1 MFKGP
6 RVEIGFSVLAGLGVV
21 FLLIVGALLMETG
34 GLVGDVE
41 TLLLQPPSPAPSGP
55 VPQRLDALVEHR
67 FGRFLTTVLVG
78 LMTLTVGALVAYL
91 WRNFQVGR
99 EAQGAESDAP
109 EPVSLP
115 EEGEGTAPD
124 SLFDALARADVL
136 DDEDGLAD
144 EAAALES
151 EALALPD
158 PPIPLNGD
166 GEESAM
172 IADSYNK
179 MVEALQKIN
188 DLEKRHSI
196 ELAAANQ
203 RLEQEIAERE
213 RAEREIRHLSRKL
226 MTGIEDAQKN
236 LAQDLH
242 DEFGQ
247 TLAALHMGVES
258 LWKSMPEEMVDQ
270 KRSIAEL
277 IDLIEQLGDKIRSI
291 SSDLR
296 PDLLDDLG
304 LVPTIEWYLKEFSER
319 NPGIRTDFQAVGMK
333 KRFPLELELVLYRIF
348 QESLNNVVKHAR
360 AGHVGVR
367 LTNSYPKVILLVQ
380 DDGVGFSP
388 NQRSAGIGLIG
399 MRERAVS
406 MDGALDIRSLPDKGT
421 TVRVEIPVLKEGDR
435 HEQNPGNDRR
445 RSRGGAGGVA

>member
-1 MFKGP
+1 
-6 RVEIGFSVLAGLGVV
+6 
-21 FLLIVGALLMETG
+21 
-34 GLVGDVE
+34 
-41 TLLLQPPSPAPSGP
+41 
-55 VPQRLDALVEHR
+55 
-67 FGRFLTTVLVG
+67 
-78 LMTLTVGALVAYL
+78 
-91 WRNFQVGR
+91 
-99 EAQGAESDAP
+99 
-109 EPVSLP
+109 
-115 EEGEGTAPD
+115 PD
-124 SLFDALARADVL
+124 SLFDALAQADVL
-136 DDEDGLAD
+136 DDEDALIDASAD
-144 EAAALES
+144 LEAET
-151 EALALPD
+151 LALPD
-158 PPIPLNGD
+158 PPFFLEAD
-166 GEESAM
+166 GEESAL

-203 RLEQEIAERE
+203 RLEREITERE
-213 RAEREIRHLSRKL
+213 RAEREIRRLSRKL

-270 KRSIAEL
+270 KRNIAEL

-319 NPGIRTDFQAVGMK
+319 HPTIRTDFQAVGMK
-333 KRFPLELELVLYRIF
+333 KRFPPEKELALYRIF

-360 AGHVGVR
+360 AAHVGVR
-367 LTNSYPKVILLVQ
+367 LTNSYPQVILLVQ
-380 DDGVGFSP
+380 DDGVGFTP
-388 NQRSAGIGLIG
+388 NQRSAGIGIIG

-406 MDGALDIRSLPDKGT
+406 MDGTLDIRSVPDKGT
-421 TVRVEIPVLKEGDR
+421 TVRVELPIMKEGDR
-435 HEQNPGNDRR
+435 HEQNPGNDRGR
-445 RSRGGAGGVA
+445 PRGGSGGVA

>member
-6 RVEIGFSVLAGLGVV
+6 RVEIGVSVLAGVGVV
-21 FLLIVGALLMETG
+21 VLLIVGALLIEVG

-41 TLLLQPPSPAPSGP
+41 TLLSPPPPAPVAAAPPSVHS
-55 VPQRLDALVEHR
+55 LVEHR

-78 LMTLTVGALVAYL
+78 LMTLTVAALAAFL
-91 WRNFQVGR
+91 WQNFRGGR
-99 EAQGAESDAP
+99 ER
-109 EPVSLP
+109 P
-115 EEGEGTAPD
+115 EEPDRVPSEPSGEDEAAAPD
-124 SLFDALARADVL
+124 SLFHALAQADVL
-136 DDEDGLAD
+136 DDEDGLVD
-144 EAAALES
+144 ETGDLDFGAPV
-151 EALALPD
+151 LPD
-158 PPIPLNGD
+158 PPILLEGD
-166 GEESAM
+166 GEESAL

-203 RLEQEIAERE
+203 RLEREIAERE

-277 IDLIEQLGDKIRSI
+277 IDFIEQLGDKIRSI

-304 LVPTIEWYLKEFSER
+304 LAPTIEWYLKEFSER

-333 KRFPLELELVLYRIF
+333 KRFPLEQELVLYRIF

-360 AGHVGVR
+360 ATQVGVR

-406 MDGALDIRSLPDKGT
+406 MDGALDIRSVPGKGT
-421 TVRVEIPVLKEGDR
+421 MVRVELPILKEGDR

-445 RSRGGAGGVA
+445 RPRGGSGGVA

>member
-1 MFKGP
+1 
-6 RVEIGFSVLAGLGVV
+6 
-21 FLLIVGALLMETG
+21 
-34 GLVGDVE
+34 
-41 TLLLQPPSPAPSGP
+41 
-55 VPQRLDALVEHR
+55 
-67 FGRFLTTVLVG
+67 
-78 LMTLTVGALVAYL
+78 
-91 WRNFQVGR
+91 
-99 EAQGAESDAP
+99 
-109 EPVSLP
+109 
-115 EEGEGTAPD
+115 
-124 SLFDALARADVL
+124 
-136 DDEDGLAD
+136 
-144 EAAALES
+144 LE
-151 EALALPD
+151 
-158 PPIPLNGD
+158 GD
-166 GEESAM
+166 GEESAL

-188 DLEKRHSI
+188 DLEKRHSV
-196 ELAAANQ
+196 ELANANQ
-203 RLEQEIAERE
+203 RLEKEIAERE

-304 LVPTIEWYLKEFSER
+304 LVPTIEWYLKEFSDR

-333 KRFPLELELVLYRIF
+333 KRFALELELVLYRIF

-360 AGHVGVR
+360 ATHVGVR

-406 MDGALDIRSLPDKGT
+406 MDGALDIRSVPEKGT
-421 TVRVEIPVLKEGDR
+421 TVRVELPVLKEGDR